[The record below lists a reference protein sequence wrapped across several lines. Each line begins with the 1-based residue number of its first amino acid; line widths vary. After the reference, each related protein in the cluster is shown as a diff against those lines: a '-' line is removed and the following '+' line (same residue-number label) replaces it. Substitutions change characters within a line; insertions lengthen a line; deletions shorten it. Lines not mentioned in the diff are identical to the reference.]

1 MKEELEIIEQRD
13 YTVAKANEVI
23 RKARNQ
29 LGLVQLKTLAYIV
42 SKVKPTDKSRLFYN
56 FDISDFCK
64 VCEIDYNGKNYND
77 VKAAL
82 KSLRDKSFW
91 IIDDNGNEVLCSW
104 IEKPIIN
111 PRSKKIKVRLDED
124 IQKYVIALIGNYTQ
138 YSLWEVVRMKSRYSF
153 VLFELLKSY
162 VFQKRPYYSFEIE
175 ELKKQIGATRYVNFK
190 DFRNRVLDIATKE
203 INQFTTITIRWE
215 PVKTGRKVSHIIFY
229 VNEKSE
235 LDIFNAQETPKQ
247 IEGQVNLYDCFESDK
262 LLAVTGKTGEN

>member
-13 YTVAKANEVI
+13 YKIAKANEVI

-29 LGLVQLKTLAYIV
+29 LGLLQLKALAYIL
-42 SKVKPTDKSRLFYN
+42 SKVKPTDKAGQYYI

-64 VCEIDYNGKNYND
+64 VCEISYNGKNYND
-77 VKAAL
+77 VKDNL
-82 KSLRDKSFW
+82 KRLRDKSFW
-91 IIDDNGNEVLCSW
+91 IIDDNGDEVLCSW

-124 IQKYVIALIGNYTQ
+124 IQKYVIALISDYTQ

-162 VFQKRPYYSFEIE
+162 AFQKKPYYSFEIE

-247 IEGQVNLYDCFESDK
+247 IEGQVNLYDCFESNK
-262 LLAVTGKTGEN
+262 LLTVTGTTGEN